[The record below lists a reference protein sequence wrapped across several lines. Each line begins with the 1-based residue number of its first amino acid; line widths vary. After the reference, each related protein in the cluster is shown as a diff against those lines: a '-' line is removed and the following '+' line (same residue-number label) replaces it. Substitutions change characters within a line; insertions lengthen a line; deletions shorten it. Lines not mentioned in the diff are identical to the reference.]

1 MTAWRHFIE
10 KLPGVI
16 GTKDGH
22 AFVLGHTA
30 TLPTCE
36 ARREGEERMVRG
48 TAGVA
53 TRRVIC
59 VKNAAD
65 AYAWGDTLAGAAS
78 AAQSATI
85 ASGVVTVS
93 GPGVTLLTVD
103 TEAAAASDDLVTING
118 GTAGHRITLVAA
130 NTARTVVVKSTGN
143 IDLSTAG
150 GDFDLDSNV
159 DTITLVYSAAASM
172 WLETSRSANG

>member
-1 MTAWRHFIE
+1 
-10 KLPGVI
+10 
-16 GTKDGH
+16 
-22 AFVLGHTA
+22 
-30 TLPTCE
+30 
-36 ARREGEERMVRG
+36 
-48 TAGVA
+48 
-53 TRRVIC
+53 
-59 VKNAAD
+59 
-65 AYAWGDTLAGAAS
+65 
-78 AAQSATI
+78 
-85 ASGVVTVS
+85 VVTVS

-118 GTAGHRITLVAA
+118 GTAGQRITLVAA